1 MKIARET
8 TQWPDMTPNHIYVF
22 TDSMNQIIAYVPEG
36 TNNVHRFK
44 TPIEIDRRGRKF
56 EFLEDEPD
64 QRVVI
69 GSKGEKYHLTE
80 VDGTWICTC
89 PGFQFHGRC
98 KHQNMVK

>member
-1 MKIARET
+1 MKIAREVT
-8 TQWPDMTPNHIYVF
+8 KWDDNTPNHIYVF

-36 TNNVHRFK
+36 SNTVKRFRS
-44 TPIEIDRRGRKF
+44 PIDIDRRGRKF

-64 QRVVI
+64 QRIVY
-69 GSKGEKYHLTE
+69 GSKGEKYYLTQSGDE
-80 VDGTWICTC
+80 WLCTC